1 LSLVSDPI
9 PASTASRHRKGKQ
22 TAERI
27 LDAAEELFAERGYAG
42 TALRDV
48 AAMVDL
54 RTPSLYNHFPNKES
68 MYAAVLERGI
78 RPVFEVLSEVVE
90 SGDQADLDTRQLVE
104 RAMALVAQHPNLP
117 RLIQHEIL
125 VGGRRLTPLLRAS
138 VQPIFERA
146 QEMVEVSPAAKRW
159 GRDQLPLLVLAMYN
173 VFLGYFTIAPLY
185 RDMNDEDLLTQRA
198 TAEQTRF
205 FADLVEVLFS
215 DDNPPEDP

>member
-1 LSLVSDPI
+1 LTLASDPS
-9 PASTASRHRKGKQ
+9 PASTDPRRRKGKQ

-48 AAMVDL
+48 AAMVGV

-90 SGDQADLDTRQLVE
+90 SRDEAGMDTRQVVE
-104 RAMALVAQHPNLP
+104 RAMALVAQHPNVP
-117 RLIQHEIL
+117 RLIQHETL
-125 VGGRRLTPLLRAS
+125 VGGRRLTPMLQAWIRP
-138 VQPIFERA
+138 VFERA
-146 QEMVEVSPAAKRW
+146 QEMVEVSPAATRW
-159 GRDQLPLLVLAMYN
+159 SRDQIPLLVLAMYN
-173 VFLGYFTIAPLY
+173 VFAGYFTIAPLY
-185 RDMNDEDLLTQRA
+185 RDMNDEDLLAERA
-198 TAEQTRF
+198 TTKQARF

-215 DDNPPEDP
+215 DDVPPGDR

>member
-1 LSLVSDPI
+1 MAP
-9 PASTASRHRKGKQ
+9 RRRKGKQ

-68 MYAAVLERGI
+68 LYTAVLERGI
-78 RPVFEVLSEVVE
+78 RPMFEVLSEVVE
-90 SGDQADLDTRQLVE
+90 SRDKAVMDTRQVVE
-104 RAMALVAQHPNLP
+104 RAMALVVQHPNVP

-125 VGGRRLTPLLRAS
+125 VGGRRLTPMLRAS
-138 VQPIFERA
+138 IQPVFERA
-146 QEMVEVSPAAKRW
+146 REMVEVSPAAKRW
-159 GRDQLPLLVLAMYN
+159 SRDQIPLLVLAMYN

-185 RDMNDEDLLTQRA
+185 RDMNGEDLLAEGA
-198 TAEQTRF
+198 TEKQTDF
-205 FADLVEVLFS
+205 FANLVEALFS
-215 DDNPPEDP
+215 DDVSPEDR

>member
-1 LSLVSDPI
+1 LISDL
-9 PASTASRHRKGKQ
+9 STASTSSHPRKGKQ

-48 AAMVDL
+48 ADMVDL

-90 SGDQADLDTRQLVE
+90 SRDETALDTRQLVE
-104 RAMALVAQHPNLP
+104 RAMELVAQHPNVP
-117 RLIQHEIL
+117 RLIQHETL
-125 VGGRRLTPLLRAS
+125 VGGRRLAPVLRAS
-138 VQPIFERA
+138 IQPVFERA
-146 QEMVEVSPAAKRW
+146 REMVEVSPAAKRW
-159 GRDQLPLLVLAMYN
+159 SREQIPLLVLAMYN

-185 RDMNDEDLLTQRA
+185 RDMNDEDLLAEGATQR
-198 TAEQTRF
+198 QTDF
-205 FADLVEVLFS
+205 FANLVEALFS
-215 DDNPPEDP
+215 DDSLPEDR